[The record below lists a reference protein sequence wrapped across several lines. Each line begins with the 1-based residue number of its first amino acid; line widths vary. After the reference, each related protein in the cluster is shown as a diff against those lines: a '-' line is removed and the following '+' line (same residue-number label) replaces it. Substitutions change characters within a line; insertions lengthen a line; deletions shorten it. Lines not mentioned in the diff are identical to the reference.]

1 MRSATDNA
9 LVTSRRLL
17 GLGVVVAACAIDSGC
32 SQLQTFRNDVL
43 PTFGTTLISRPKTR
57 PVQSADLYAERFG
70 DAQSQTAIARRNGRD
85 GSVSDGTRALAST
98 EREDGS
104 QSRSTVTLNAPV
116 PLPTA
121 SDHLTSVASRTQP
134 PDWMPA
140 DELAATTPR
149 REQPANDAT
158 TPPPDAP
165 PAQAD
170 PSVESLVAAT
180 RARLDGLTNYQV
192 HLNRQER
199 VGSTLLPAES
209 VVLSIRR
216 NPRAVRLEW
225 PEGAHK
231 GREVIYSATE
241 HDGLMHVNMADSIV
255 PVPRLSIAPDSPMVL
270 KNSRHPIT
278 EAGFDTIIH
287 NLEISLEKGSH
298 GDSSGGKLSYGGL
311 EQPAGLDRPCHKIL
325 RVTPSG
331 EMWLVYLDPNSQFP
345 AMIQGNAPNGDL
357 LERYSFSAI
366 KTNLAELASRDAFD
380 PNQRW
385 GEPRGLLSRLA
396 RGANGRNT
404 AESATR

>member
-1 MRSATDNA
+1 MRSATDSA
-9 LVTSRRLL
+9 LATSRRLL
-17 GLGVVVAACAIDSGC
+17 GLAIVVTACAIDSGC
-32 SQLQTFRNDVL
+32 SQLQAFRTDVL
-43 PTFGTTLISRPKTR
+43 PTFGTTLSSRPKNR
-57 PVQSADLYAERFG
+57 PTQSADLYAERFG
-70 DAQSQTAIARRNGRD
+70 DVQSQTAIARRD
-85 GSVSDGTRALAST
+85 ASSSDRTRALASADP
-98 EREDGS
+98 ERGS
-104 QSRSTVTLNAPV
+104 APGTTVTLDAPV

-121 SDHLTSVASRTQP
+121 SDHLTSVASRTQR
-134 PDWMPA
+134 PDWMSA
-140 DELAATTPR
+140 DEVAAATPR
-149 REQPANDAT
+149 RDQPASAT
-158 TPPPDAP
+158 TTSPPAAP
-165 PAQAD
+165 PTESD

-180 RARLDGLTNYQV
+180 RARLNGLTNYQV

-216 NPRAVRLEW
+216 NPKAVRLEW

-287 NLEISLEKGSH
+287 NLEISLEKSKN
-298 GDSSGGKLSYGGL
+298 GDPSGGKLSYGGL
-311 EQPAGLDRPCHKIL
+311 EQPAGVDRPCHKIV
-325 RVTPSG
+325 RVTPTG
-331 EMWLVYLDPNSQFP
+331 EMWLVYLDPNTQFP
-345 AMIQGNAPNGDL
+345 AMIQGNAANGDL
-357 LERYSFSAI
+357 LERYAFSAI
-366 KTNLAELASRDAFD
+366 KPNLADLASRDAFN

-404 AESATR
+404 PESATR